1 MIAALALAAVLAAA
15 PSKPVDDYLAQL
27 DRYGFGA
34 TVLVADHG
42 KPVIR
47 STTKLPLDTPYYV
60 ASVSKTFTAVAI
72 ATLARCH
79 KLSLSDPITR
89 FFANVPDDKKSIT
102 VEQLLRHTSGLPHEY
117 SADAAMTRDA
127 AVRAV
132 LALKLLSPPGEK
144 NSYSS
149 DGYVLLAAIVE
160 IASKQP
166 FARYVTRKLLTPAG
180 MRETQYAGACTPA
193 FAKRVASG
201 EQASNPCNLPPILAR
216 RGPAGVITTV
226 DDMNRWIDAVIRRK
240 LFGEHATIGWE
251 ETGPFIGHGGDDDAV
266 GHSAMMFHDRE
277 HDRTLI
283 VATNA
288 GEFAGQP
295 FASIVAHRLRAILQ
309 GDAPRTVTLDLACTP
324 DRDARGRSWCRVEG
338 QERID
343 AMSGPVPRGAEHNAK
358 VSHLLDLLRE
368 NNQTE
373 IATLLTPPQTR
384 TLTGWW
390 TRKSPRT
397 ARVMGTGPMWWDPQ
411 GVAATFVEIETT
423 SGKERLRFQ
432 WNDDGTLRNFG
443 GNGVLAPL
451 VVFVREGEAFDPASG
466 VRVESL
472 IGQRSTDRVVSK
484 KAPKR
489 CVRLGE
495 RRILMPSNSGR
506 RAES

>member
-1 MIAALALAAVLAAA
+1 
-15 PSKPVDDYLAQL
+15 
-27 DRYGFGA
+27 
-34 TVLVADHG
+34 
-42 KPVIR
+42 
-47 STTKLPLDTPYYV
+47 
-60 ASVSKTFTAVAI
+60 
-72 ATLARCH
+72 
-79 KLSLSDPITR
+79 
-89 FFANVPDDKKSIT
+89 
-102 VEQLLRHTSGLPHEY
+102 LPHEY

-132 LALKLLSPPGEK
+132 LALKLLGLPGEK

-166 FARYVTRKLLTPAG
+166 FARYVTRNLLAPAG
-180 MRETQYAGACTPA
+180 MHDTQYAGACTPA
-193 FAKRVASG
+193 FAKRVAPG
-201 EQASNPCNLPPILAR
+201 EQGSNPCNLPPILAR

-226 DDMNRWIDAVIRRK
+226 GDMNRWIDAVVRRK

-251 ETGPFIGHGGDDDAV
+251 ETGPLIGHGGDDDAV

-277 HDRTLI
+277 YDRTLI

-309 GDAPRTVTLDLACTP
+309 GDAPRTATLDLACTP
-324 DRDARGRSWCRVEG
+324 ERDARGRAWCRVEG

-343 AMSGPVPRGAEHNAK
+343 AMSGPIPRAADHNAK
-358 VSHLLDLLRE
+358 VSRLLDLLRE

-373 IATLLTPPQTR
+373 IATQLTAAQTR
-384 TLTGWW
+384 TLTWW

-411 GVAATFVEIETT
+411 GGTATFVEIETT

-443 GNGVLAPL
+443 GNGVPSPL
-451 VVFVREGEAFDPASG
+451 VVFVREGEAFDAASG
-466 VRVESL
+466 VRVDALLTSNTTTSRSL
-472 IGQRSTDRVVSK
+472 TGKGANHSLYTDRT
-484 KAPKR
+484 R
-489 CVRLGE
+489 
-495 RRILMPSNSGR
+495 
-506 RAES
+506 